1 MVLRMHNI
9 QVIYMH
15 TRVFVFFVPLN
26 SMAQEFSTTFIFPVS
41 VGRSLELGVGF
52 CGGLLFVLLGFCGG
66 WVVLAL
72 EMLPW
77 LELCLEPVICCVA

>member
-1 MVLRMHNI
+1 
-9 QVIYMH
+9 
-15 TRVFVFFVPLN
+15 
-26 SMAQEFSTTFIFPVS
+26 MAQEFSTTFIFPVS

-77 LELCLEPVICCVA
+77 LELCLEPVICLVLLSLRASNSFVIGAFVCHDLKQGQ